1 MITHTREIESE
12 VRQLREVNSFI
23 SHITEGQIESFA
35 SVFRVSFSIL
45 QSFIVILR
53 MTCVSI
59 TFLLFSMTSV
69 DSSKDLK
76 TVPFQTHEPE
86 DPNYTHF
93 SILIPTDQ
101 ETVDGYFAIKL
112 DNAVGYFDLKNKIFI
127 PSSII

>member
-1 MITHTREIESE
+1 
-12 VRQLREVNSFI
+12 
-23 SHITEGQIESFA
+23 
-35 SVFRVSFSIL
+35 
-45 QSFIVILR
+45 
-53 MTCVSI
+53 
-59 TFLLFSMTSV
+59 MTSV

-112 DNAVGYFDLKNKIFI
+112 DNAFDHLSREIREKESNVTEEFASQSVLMNPDQEIRILNFTVGKGDWPK
-127 PSSII
+127 